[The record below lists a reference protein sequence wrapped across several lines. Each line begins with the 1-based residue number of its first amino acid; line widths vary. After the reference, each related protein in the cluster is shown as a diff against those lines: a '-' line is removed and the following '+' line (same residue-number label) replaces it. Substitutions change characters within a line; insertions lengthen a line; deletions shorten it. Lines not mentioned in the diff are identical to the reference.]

1 MLTLTTLLLVAPVQ
15 EAPVTLAWK
24 SVPGELHHDW
34 STAHHLFVDRV
45 TRTVDGEVVPMDSR
59 FALRTERRLRVTDE
73 LQAFAADR
81 PTRFQRRYREAELE
95 VGTQPIGEEE
105 APAATFKLT
114 SELAGTSVLWTWVPQ
129 EEAYGRYYDALEAKE
144 SALAPLREDL
154 HLRALLPVGPVAVGQ
169 SWDLDPLELEDVLEP
184 GGDLSMSSTGGNALV
199 RRNLGAGVG
208 GGWQH
213 LFTGRATGSV
223 RAKLERVQD
232 GQAFVTVTF
241 DRVRYLADISE
252 YVSSTAMGRETTAGL
267 QIQGGRL
274 TVDLVGEGTLV
285 WDLDRGRAAS
295 LELEL
300 DQTVDISFE
309 AEIHEKSMVERM
321 KMIGGYA
328 AKYAVSDELPE
339 DE

>member
-1 MLTLTTLLLVAPVQ
+1 MVVSAGSRGSLSLSSDVALQSSSGAVSIATGSSSDDGQ
-15 EAPVTLAWK
+15 SGSLSLQTGASAESSSGSINIAVGA
-24 SVPGELHHDW
+24 
-34 STAHHLFVDRV
+34 STANGGAV
-45 TRTVDGEVVPMDSR
+45 
-59 FALRTERRLRVTDE
+59 
-73 LQAFAADR
+73 
-81 PTRFQRRYREAELE
+81 
-95 VGTQPIGEEE
+95 
-105 APAATFKLT
+105 
-114 SELAGTSVLWTWVPQ
+114 SV
-129 EEAYGRYYDALEAKE
+129 
-144 SALAPLREDL
+144 S
-154 HLRALLPVGPVAVGQ
+154 
-169 SWDLDPLELEDVLEP
+169 
-184 GGDLSMSSTGGNALV
+184 GGAS
-199 RRNLGAGVG
+199 GAGVG